1 MRFEGVCAF
10 PITPADEDGIVDT
23 SALRQLLAP
32 LAGSGVQSVGLLGST
47 GAAPFF
53 TRTQRRRAVEAAML
67 ELGGKR
73 PVMVGIGALRT
84 ADAMLLARDAAA
96 CGADAVLLQA
106 VSYTPLTEEEV
117 YRHMASVAMATEL
130 PLCIYN
136 NPGTTHFT
144 FTPELIGRLS
154 RTAPIAAVKSPAP
167 AAGKME
173 SELAGLRQLVP
184 AGFSIGASVDARG
197 AEALL
202 AGYDAWYSVLAGALP
217 ELCLPLARAAKV
229 GDVVLTRAL
238 DAAVEP
244 LWDAFGAYSSLR
256 IVYALAQRRGIAHT
270 HPPLPI
276 LPLDEAAQSVLES
289 VLRSL
294 AVPF

>member
-184 AGFSIGASVDARG
+184 AGFSIGASGGSPGR
-197 AEALL
+197 L
-202 AGYDAWYSVLAGALP
+202 
-217 ELCLPLARAAKV
+217 
-229 GDVVLTRAL
+229 
-238 DAAVEP
+238 
-244 LWDAFGAYSSLR
+244 
-256 IVYALAQRRGIAHT
+256 
-270 HPPLPI
+270 
-276 LPLDEAAQSVLES
+276 
-289 VLRSL
+289 
-294 AVPF
+294 